1 MAALGAAASQAA
13 KLIDTAAAAMRRKI
27 NIFTSSRGQA
37 GSNGVRWTRAE
48 GVVLIE
54 SIIEEA
60 VFTEAAD
67 SGTTASDLH
76 ALHTNLL
83 AMTMDALADIQWK
96 DSGGFQKISEHITAH
111 EMEIKLAA
119 LLRASEIKMATA
131 EGETKEALRNL
142 CSKAT
147 DALTAARAFAL
158 QTTSNSDQLKDLV
171 IQFERV
177 TATRDGVQA
186 EMAELWKGREGNTTF
201 KRDLKTCKTALQI
214 ATAATTAAYSAIQLA
229 SANIERE
236 GARRITGDSPF
247 ALHTF
252 NSLAAQFNAF
262 ETAAPHQHAAAAPQ
276 TASAAA
282 AQTHTPSSSHTEKA
296 VRARVA
302 KSWKSDWG
310 SDDAEWTAESTDM
323 TKGLWLYA
331 AADVWLHTKKLPGAD
346 SITRQELLARTSLD
360 SELTVPEMLQDF
372 FKEINKPRLTSSIHD
387 ELTRAANA
395 DRSNELKLKRI
406 ADLLQLLEKLQ
417 QGAAVVDW
425 AGPVADELAWDSL
438 QRLINGMREQSLEKQ
453 KLMEMSATLDSDKI
467 TMSQVRNLCRT
478 TDISCDLSKKR
489 LASAEPDGQQ
499 EAKRFL
505 HQLESKNVCCSYCS
519 NFGHERAEC
528 RKFAASQ
535 AHHLQQG
542 NLIQTNHQGQWN
554 QNRWARQQ
562 GGQAGQQFQQTAPQP
577 AAQNSQTA
585 PQTTTAAPAGQQTSQ
600 NQQFGQDGGTAAGGT
615 FNGGQSRGGGKGSYS
630 YSNSSRGKGMSF
642 GCFRCGS
649 NDHPTGACQQPD
661 VRVCHNCGQTG
672 HIRWHCRAP
681 LQQ

>member
-1 MAALGAAASQAA
+1 MAALGPAASQAA

-119 LLRASEIKMATA
+119 LLKASETKLATA

-147 DALTAARAFAL
+147 DTLTAARAFAL

-171 IQFERV
+171 LQFERV
-177 TATRDGVQA
+177 TATRDGIQA
-186 EMAELWKGREGNTTF
+186 EMAELWKGREGNTNY
-201 KRDLKTCKTALQI
+201 KRDLKTCKTASQI
-214 ATAATTAAYSAIQLA
+214 ATAATTAAYSAMQLA

-236 GARRITGDSPF
+236 GASRITGDSPF

-276 TASAAA
+276 TAIAA
-282 AQTHTPSSSHTEKA
+282 AQTHTPSASHTEKA

-302 KSWKSDWG
+302 KSWKPDWG
-310 SDDAEWTAESTDM
+310 TADAEWTAESTDM
-323 TKGLWLYA
+323 TKGFWLHA

-346 SITRQELLARTSLD
+346 AITRQELLARTSLD
-360 SELTVPEMLQDF
+360 SELAVPEMLQDF
-372 FKEINKPRLTSSIHD
+372 FKEINKSRLISSIND

-395 DRSNELKLKRI
+395 DRSTELKLKRI
-406 ADLLQLLEKLQ
+406 AGLLQFLEKLQ

-489 LASAEPDGQQ
+489 LASAEPEGQQ
-499 EAKRFL
+499 ETKRFL

-519 NFGHERAEC
+519 NFGHERADC

-535 AHHLQQG
+535 AWQSQQG
-542 NLIQTNHQGQWN
+542 NLVQTNHQGQWN

-562 GGQAGQQFQQTAPQP
+562 GGQAGQQVQQPAPQL

-585 PQTTTAAPAGQQTSQ
+585 PQTTTAASAGQQTPQ
-600 NQQFGQDGGTAAGGT
+600 NQQFGQDGGAAAGGT
-615 FNGGQSRGGGKGSYS
+615 FNGGQFKGRGRGNYS
-630 YSNSSRGKGMSF
+630 GPSRGKGKGRSF

-649 NDHPTGACQQPD
+649 NDHPIGACQQPD
-661 VRVCHNCGQTG
+661 VRVCHNCGQPG
-672 HIRWHCRAP
+672 HIRWQCNAQPQH
-681 LQQ
+681 